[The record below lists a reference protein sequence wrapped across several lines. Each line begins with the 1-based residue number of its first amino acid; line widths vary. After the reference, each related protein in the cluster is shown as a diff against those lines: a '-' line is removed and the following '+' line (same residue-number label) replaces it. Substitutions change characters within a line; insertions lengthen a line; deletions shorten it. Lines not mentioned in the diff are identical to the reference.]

1 MPEDDLKTVSRRSE
15 CEHPTQARCS
25 LVNRADECQHRCRK
39 IFYIVAICMGRD
51 AEATNYR
58 SFSRENGYELLK
70 AYKLGN
76 GKIATECS

>member
-1 MPEDDLKTVSRRSE
+1 MPEDDLKTVSRCSE
-15 CEHPTQARCS
+15 YEHPTQAVRIIS
-25 LVNRADECQHRCRK
+25 QVPHECQHRCRK
-39 IFYIVAICMGRD
+39 IFYIVVICMGRD